1 MKNALKQQR
10 SGSQPPNEILP
21 FLGSTPTTRTD
32 GKNLLT
38 KSLLTNPSNETS
50 LISTFEWLIIDQIYN
65 AALLGGLKAN
75 GCLGKVQ
82 GSVTLSQ

>member
-1 MKNALKQQR
+1 MKFFH
-10 SGSQPPNEILP
+10 
-21 FLGSTPTTRTD
+21 FLAQHQLQELME
-32 GKNLLT
+32 KIYLT
-38 KSLLTNPSNETS
+38 KSLLTNPSNETL

-75 GCLGKVQ
+75 GCMGKVQ